1 MKQDRTLRIIGGK
14 WRGRKV
20 TFPNNDQIRPTGS
33 RIRETVFNWLMHEI
47 TGASCLDLYAGT
59 GVLSMEALSR
69 GARHVT
75 MIENDTATVSEIE
88 QNLHQLGADE
98 SSFQI
103 KKAHTLDWLALCN
116 QKFDVIFV
124 DPPFANNE
132 LMTVSRLIASRNI
145 LEGYVYLES
154 GRPIAVEQLPAQWK
168 IHRQKSAGSVYY
180 YLCITG

>member
-132 LMTVSRLIASRNI
+132 LMTVSRLIASRHI
-145 LEGYVYLES
+145 LELSLIHISEPT
-154 GRPIAVEQLPAQWK
+154 RP
-168 IHRQKSAGSVYY
+168 Y
-180 YLCITG
+180 